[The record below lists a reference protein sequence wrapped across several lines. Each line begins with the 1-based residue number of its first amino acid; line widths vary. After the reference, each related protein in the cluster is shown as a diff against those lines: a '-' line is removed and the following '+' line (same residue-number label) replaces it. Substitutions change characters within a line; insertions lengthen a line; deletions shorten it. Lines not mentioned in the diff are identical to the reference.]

1 MTHILNN
8 DDVEKVLTMDAC
20 LEAVEQAFQD
30 LGREIAV
37 NQLRTHTYVSLE
49 SSRQS
54 YRLKTMNGAVPRF
67 GVMALRLSSDIVHF
81 PTVSGLVRQEKVPA
95 APGKKFVGLI
105 QLFSLETGEPLA
117 IIQDGFL
124 QKARVGA
131 TSALGVKYLARKDAR
146 VLGLFGS
153 GLQAGAHIEAIAKV
167 RKLERVKVF
176 SPNPDHRR
184 SFAAEW
190 HDRLGMPV
198 AAVDDPR
205 DVVAGSDI
213 VMSATNTNEPTFNGE
228 WLEEGTHVGSIVN
241 SDESVKRI
249 ELDEVTL
256 RRADVIVINSRAQSE
271 YAGHPDLLKPIEE
284 GVFGWDKIHELGK
297 LMVGE
302 ATGRTR
308 DADIT
313 VYKNNVGMGIQ
324 FAAVGAR
331 VLELAKKEGLGREIP
346 TDWFLE
352 TIHP

>member
-8 DDVEKVLTMDAC
+8 DEVEKVLSMDVC

-49 SSRQS
+49 SSRRS

-81 PTVSGLVRQEKVPA
+81 PTVSGRVRQEKVPA
-95 APGKKFVGLI
+95 AAGKKFVGLI

-124 QKARVGA
+124 QKTRVGA
-131 TSALGVKYLARKDAR
+131 TSALGVKYLAREDAR

-153 GLQAGAHIEAIAKV
+153 GLQAGAHIEAISKV
-167 RKLERVKVF
+167 RKLDRVKVF
-176 SPNPDHRR
+176 SPNPEHRR
-184 SFAAEW
+184 AFASDWSE
-190 HDRLGMPV
+190 RLGLPV
-198 AAVDDPR
+198 AAMDDPR

-213 VMSATNTNEPTFNGE
+213 VMSATNTNEPTFEGE
-228 WLEEGTHVGSIVN
+228 WLDEGTHVGSIVN

-271 YAGHPDLLKPIEE
+271 YAGHPDLLEPIEA

-302 ATGRTR
+302 ARGRAR

-331 VLELAKKEGLGREIP
+331 VLELAKQEGLGREIP

>member
-8 DDVEKVLTMDAC
+8 DDVEKVLTMDVC

-131 TSALGVKYLARKDAR
+131 TSALGVKYLARKDAC

-167 RKLERVKVF
+167 RKLEKVKVF
-176 SPNPDHRR
+176 SPNPEHRR
-184 SFAAEW
+184 AFAADW
-190 HDRLGMPV
+190 NDRLGFPV
-198 AAVDDPR
+198 TAVDDPR
-205 DVVAGSDI
+205 DAVAGSDI

-241 SDESVKRI
+241 RDEA
-249 ELDEVTL
+249 TL

-271 YAGHPDLLKPIEE
+271 YAGHPDLLKPIED

-297 LMVGE
+297 LLVGE
-302 ATGRTR
+302 APGRAR

-331 VLELAKKEGLGREIP
+331 VLELAKQEGLGREIP

>member
-1 MTHILNN
+1 MTLILNN
-8 DDVEKVLTMDAC
+8 EEVEQVLSMDTC
-20 LEAVEQAFQD
+20 LEVLEEAFTD
-30 LGREIAV
+30 LGRDVAV
-37 NQLRTHTYVSLE
+37 NQLRMHTYVSQE
-49 SSRQS
+49 SSRSS

-67 GVMALRLSSDIVHF
+67 GVMALRIASDVVRF
-81 PTVSGLVRQEKVPA
+81 PTVSGLVRQEKIPA
-95 APGKKFVGLI
+95 APGKKFVGLV

-131 TSALGVKYLARKDAR
+131 TSALGVKYLARADAK

-153 GLQAGAHIEAIAKV
+153 GLQAGAHIEAISKV
-167 RKLERVKVF
+167 RQLEKVKIY
-176 SPNPDHRR
+176 SPNEEHRQT
-184 SFAAEW
+184 FARTWEAT
-190 HDRLGMPV
+190 LGLPV
-198 AAVDDPR
+198 LAMDDPQA
-205 DVVAGSDI
+205 VVNGSDI
-213 VMSATNTNEPTFNGE
+213 VMSATNTNEPTFKGE
-228 WLEEGTHVGSIVN
+228 WLDEGTHVGSIVN

-271 YAGHPDLLKPIEE
+271 YAGHSDLLDPIAQ
-284 GVFGWDKIHELGK
+284 GTFGWDKIHELGK
-297 LMVGE
+297 LMIGA
-302 ATGRTR
+302 ATGRTK
-308 DADIT
+308 DTDIT

-331 VLELAKKEGLGREIP
+331 VFERATEAGLGREVP